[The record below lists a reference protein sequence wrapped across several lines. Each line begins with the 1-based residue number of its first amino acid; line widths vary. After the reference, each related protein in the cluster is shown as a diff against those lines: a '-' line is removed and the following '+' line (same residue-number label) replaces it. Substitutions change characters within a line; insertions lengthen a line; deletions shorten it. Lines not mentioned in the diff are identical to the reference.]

1 MSPKATR
8 SLPVGTALITGATA
22 GLGLEFAQQLARS
35 GHPLVLVARNPERL
49 DQVARQLGEKYS
61 VAVTT
66 MSADLTQRADVDRV
80 AERISSSEEP
90 IAILVNNAGHGLK
103 QSFLTNDVETEQAHL
118 DIHVTAPM
126 RLTHA
131 ALRAMTTRGQGA
143 IVNVASVAAF
153 LPRGSYSAAKDYLVR
168 FSEWANSE
176 YADQGILV
184 TALCPGF
191 TRTEFHERMEVSRD
205 SAPAI
210 LWLDPDR
217 VVSEGLADLAAG
229 KPVSVPSKRYK
240 VIVTAATLI
249 PSGALRRFQSLGRK

>member
-90 IAILVNNAGHGLK
+90 IAILVNNAGHGL
-103 QSFLTNDVETEQAHL
+103 
-118 DIHVTAPM
+118 
-126 RLTHA
+126 
-131 ALRAMTTRGQGA
+131 
-143 IVNVASVAAF
+143 
-153 LPRGSYSAAKDYLVR
+153 
-168 FSEWANSE
+168 
-176 YADQGILV
+176 
-184 TALCPGF
+184 
-191 TRTEFHERMEVSRD
+191 
-205 SAPAI
+205 
-210 LWLDPDR
+210 
-217 VVSEGLADLAAG
+217 
-229 KPVSVPSKRYK
+229 
-240 VIVTAATLI
+240 
-249 PSGALRRFQSLGRK
+249 